1 MVDREAH
8 DTASHRDVAVAVLG
22 AFVGTRRPAFFPGA
36 GAAAADRGRS
46 GAVTVW
52 AAIGVVWLVFIGQV
66 MIRWVTGDD
75 GSFGPAVVLG
85 PDEMATWRLIAMRTI
100 EASSVVIMMA
110 MAWICLVRPWRETG
124 TIGLDGKLYI
134 AATLAAP
141 IDPLINYFHWTF
153 AWNANAINWG
163 SWGHLF
169 PLSNAPHYAEGLVWF
184 IPQYV
189 YLGLGFAMIEC
200 AVILTLRRYYPS
212 ISNVRAFGVAAI
224 LTFLLD
230 ITVEYLFIL
239 TEIYGYPRTLGALTL
254 FAGSPYQFPI
264 YESLFVTAYAT
275 GFTLVR
281 MSAYD
286 DPEGLSFLERGI
298 HRIRPSARFVTSLL
312 ACIGFC
318 AVWAALSY
326 FLPWS
331 WLSVNVDSD
340 VTHLL
345 PSYLLPTRS

>member
-1 MVDREAH
+1 MVEQRVPH
-8 DTASHRDVAVAVLG
+8 NVSHRAAASAVLR
-22 AFVGTRRPAFFPGA
+22 AFVGVRRPLFTPGA
-36 GAAAADRGRS
+36 GAATADRGR
-46 GAVTVW
+46 GGGVTVW
-52 AAIGVVWLVFIGQV
+52 AVIGAVWLVFIGQV
-66 MIRWVTGDD
+66 MYRWVTGDD
-75 GSFGPAVVLG
+75 GSFGPAAVLG
-85 PDEMATWRLIAMRTI
+85 PEQMATWRLIAMRVI
-100 EASSVVIMMA
+100 EAVSVAIMIW
-110 MAWICLVRPWRETG
+110 MAWICLIRPWRDTG
-124 TIGLDGKLYI
+124 RIGLDGKLYI

-153 AWNANAINWG
+153 AWNSNAINLG

-169 PLSNAPHYAEGLVWF
+169 PLSNAPHYAEGFVWF
-184 IPQYV
+184 VPQYV

-200 AVILTLRRYYPS
+200 AVILTLRRYYPT
-212 ISNVRAFGVAAI
+212 ISNVRAFGVAAA

-230 ITVEYLFIL
+230 ISVEYLFIL
-239 TEIYGYPRTLGALTL
+239 TEIYAYPRTLGALTL

-286 DPEGLSFLERGI
+286 DPAGLSFIERGI
-298 HRIRPSARFVTSLL
+298 HRIRPSARFATSLL
-312 ACIGFC
+312 AYIGFC
-318 AVWAALSY
+318 AVWAALTY

-345 PSYLLPTRS
+345 PSYLLPMRL